1 MLGTRN
7 YSSADFHNLMVE
19 YENIKFAPCEK
30 KIKITKTIISKI
42 MKLYNI
48 NIRFITD
55 FKNIN
60 VNSLDTKFEEIKEI
74 LTNYSATI
82 EKNFEFSIDTI
93 ADRDDIILVLKNLLR
108 EIEYK
113 ITIKDK
119 TYMFVKKA

>member
-7 YSSADFHNLMVE
+7 YSSADFHKLMVE
-19 YENIKFAPCEK
+19 YENVKFAPCEK

-42 MKLYNI
+42 MKLYNV

-113 ITIKDK
+113 ITIRDK
-119 TYMFVKKA
+119 TYMFIKKA